1 MSRWSEEDEERV
13 NPTARWLMRGVWKLL
28 LVLFVVFL
36 VAAIV
41 YALD

>member
-1 MSRWSEEDEERV
+1 MSPWNKEDEERV
-13 NPTARWLMRGVWKLL
+13 DPTVRWLMRGVWKIL

-41 YALD
+41 SALD